1 MSRLAGA
8 RSESGRQEEPAGQ
21 ANHDGSVQSL
31 RLAGG
36 IISAFSSDNSAFSAF
51 FSDKSAFSGLNVPPI
66 NHKRFRFYE
75 VVDGAPF
82 TQSLVELTGAAKA
95 RTTF

>member
-8 RSESGRQEEPAGQ
+8 RSESGRQEDPAGQ
-21 ANHDGSVQSL
+21 ASNDGSVQSL
-31 RLAGG
+31 RLAGV
-36 IISAFSSDNSAFSAF
+36 ITSAFSSDNSAFSAF

-66 NHKRFRFYE
+66 DHKRFRFYE

-82 TQSLVELTGAAKA
+82 AQSLVEVIGDAKA
-95 RTTF
+95 